1 MRSWT
6 APPANDSQAPRG
18 AYRSQHWPAGAS
30 ASSLSAALATPA
42 PRQLEQDMYRDT
54 VTLTVSAEQRGR
66 ESEAVDNPNV
76 AIGLESVEPGVLKLH
91 FEGQG
96 RPGERY
102 PHLLQPDHRPHL
114 LRPDPRRR
122 GQRERRLDDLRKRH
136 ARPGATG
143 LIDSPSQPSTMRK
156 AAKWHFDTHPRR
168 SIDSCRT
175 DTEVVVQ
182 HVNVFDSSP
191 HDEPFR
197 DIPGPLPGDQDT
209 RLPSLS
215 RDDFSA
221 CALPSP

>member
-54 VTLTVSAEQRGR
+54 VTLTVSASNAAAKARPWTTR
-66 ESEAVDNPNV
+66 TSPSAWK
-76 AIGLESVEPGVLKLH
+76 ASSRACSSCTSKASWT
-91 FEGQG
+91 
-96 RPGERY
+96 PGERY

-156 AAKWHFDTHPRR
+156 AAKWHFDTHPPAVYRQLQNR
-168 SIDSCRT
+168 HGS
-175 DTEVVVQ
+175 
-182 HVNVFDSSP
+182 
-191 HDEPFR
+191 
-197 DIPGPLPGDQDT
+197 GG
-209 RLPSLS
+209 
-215 RDDFSA
+215 SA
-221 CALPSP
+221 CQRLRQFAPRRAFPGYPRPASRGP

>member
-91 FEGQG
+91 FE

-122 GQRERRLDDLRKRH
+122 GQRERRLDDLRERH

-156 AAKWHFDTHPRR
+156 AAKWHFDTPPPAVYRQLQNRHGSGGSACQRLRQFAPRR
-168 SIDSCRT
+168 A
-175 DTEVVVQ
+175 
-182 HVNVFDSSP
+182 F
-191 HDEPFR
+191 
-197 DIPGPLPGDQDT
+197 PGYPRPA
-209 RLPSLS
+209 S
-215 RDDFSA
+215 RG
-221 CALPSP
+221 P